1 MGFSQM
7 TPVQASVIP
16 LALKN
21 KDLLVE
27 AVTGSGKTLSYVLPI
42 IERLIRHETNA
53 GRPLRKNEVFA
64 IVVAPTRELAIQ
76 IWEVFELFFGWL
88 RREAEV
94 ADAAKEEED
103 AEDSKNDGAED
114 GDDVPTSH
122 VYPAPLLLVSGQKTS
137 SSNPPPPSPII
148 VATPGRL
155 ASYLSS
161 TTPSPSLVVSS
172 YAKSNRLLSL
182 ASFDTLILDEADS
195 LLSSPDHM
203 RSMRAIWSV
212 LPRLRRNWL
221 FSATMMDVLKED
233 LGGIESAGLRNL
245 VRVVVRV
252 ERKRKG
258 EAEAEEQGLVKRRK
272 EEDTDVAKKADKER
286 RTPVSLQNTYLLCNQ
301 SEKTLQLIRLLK
313 YETAREVRASS

>member
-1 MGFSQM
+1 
-7 TPVQASVIP
+7 
-16 LALKN
+16 
-21 KDLLVE
+21 LLTAYQ

-42 IERLIRHETNA
+42 IERLIRHETNT

-76 IWEVFELFFGWL
+76 IWEVFEVFFAWL
-88 RREAEV
+88 RREAEI
-94 ADAAKEEED
+94 AAAANEEQDTQDEEKET
-103 AEDSKNDGAED
+103 AGD
-114 GDDVPTSH
+114 GDEIQTSH

-155 ASYLSS
+155 SSYLSS

-182 ASFDTLILDEADS
+182 TSFDTLILDEADS

-258 EAEAEEQGLVKRRK
+258 EAEEQGLVKRRK
-272 EEDTDVAKKADKER
+272 EEETEAAKKADKER
-286 RTPVSLQNTYLLCNQ
+286 RTPV
-301 SEKTLQLIRLLK
+301 R
-313 YETAREVRASS
+313 